1 MATNMKPTVYIET
14 SVVSYLTARPSRDVV
29 IAAYQQITRDWWDNA
44 RDSFELVASE
54 LVLAE
59 AGAGDPDAAKHRLA
73 ALDAITLLAATED
86 AAELAQR
93 LLDLGAVP
101 RNAADD
107 AAHIAIAVAHGV
119 DYLVTWNFRHIA
131 NAAMRSRIDRIC
143 RQAGYNPTTI
153 CTPNELME
161 PDHAEPTT

>member
-1 MATNMKPTVYIET
+1 MTTNMNPTVYIET
-14 SVVSYLTARPSRDVV
+14 SVVSYLTAWPSRDMVV
-29 IAAYQQITRDWWDNA
+29 AAYQQITRDWWRDA
-44 RDSFELVASE
+44 RDRFELVASD

-59 AGAGDPDAAKHRLA
+59 AGAGDPEAAKHRLA
-73 ALDAITLLAATED
+73 ALDALTLLAATED

-93 LLDLGAVP
+93 LIDLEAVP
-101 RNAADD
+101 QTAADD

-153 CTPNELME
+153 CTPNELVE
-161 PDHAEPTT
+161 PGYAEPTT

>member
-1 MATNMKPTVYIET
+1 MTSNMKPTVYIET
-14 SVVSYLTARPSRDVV
+14 SVVSYLTAWPSRDMVV
-29 IAAYQQITRDWWDNA
+29 AAYQQITRDWWRNA
-44 RDSFELVASE
+44 RDRFELVASE
-54 LVLAE
+54 LVVSE
-59 AGAGDPDAAKHRLA
+59 AGAGDPDAAKHRLET
-73 ALDAITLLAATED
+73 LEAITLLAATED
-86 AAELAQR
+86 AADLTQR
-93 LLDLGAVP
+93 LLDLEAVP

-131 NAAMRSRIDRIC
+131 NAAMRSRINRIC

-161 PDHAEPTT
+161 PGYAEPTT